1 LKQLANLIGRTNIPQ
16 VVKNDFAAAH
26 DFFSLVLDAH
36 IVAAAMNFFN
46 MKQVCDVPRENA
58 FPGNLSAAKDEEKKK
73 YLSLC
78 TRAFISKF
86 ALHHVQSLDDDSTTC
101 TDGVFEY
108 ACSVVGFG
116 LLARNFSDA
125 THEGDGERLIRCW
138 KFFML
143 HFKADGRTKYAVE
156 AFNLLAQ
163 VKATLTPQMA
173 HRLVWNR
180 TCNPKGGE
188 GKNVQLDLHNEH
200 LNRVFKDDI
209 NTFRVNISPTSV
221 SRSSQAIGP
230 MMDMLKAV
238 DTTLHVKTPSG
249 RHIGPNIKHDFQLIL
264 KVLSD
269 EEVFLTKKNRKHKH
283 FPNFQSDPFLPLKKK
298 PKPYKKFHKWL
309 IKRRKAASIQ
319 HQIAT
324 RVF

>member
-1 LKQLANLIGRTNIPQ
+1 M
-16 VVKNDFAAAH
+16 
-26 DFFSLVLDAH
+26 DAH
-36 IVAAAMNFFN
+36 VIAAAMHFFD
-46 MKQVCDVPRENA
+46 MKRASDTPKQNA
-58 FPGNLSAAKDEEKKK
+58 FLGNLECATNDEKKK

-78 TRAFISKF
+78 MRAFITKF
-86 ALHHVQSLDDDSTTC
+86 ALHHVQSLDDSTTDS
-101 TDGVFEY
+101 TDGVLDY
-108 ACSVVGFG
+108 ACSVIGFG

-156 AFNLLAQ
+156 AFNLLTQ

-188 GKNVQLDLHNEH
+188 GKNVPLDLHNEH

-209 NTFRVNISPTSV
+209 NTFRANISDTSV

-230 MMDMLKAV
+230 MMDMLTAV
-238 DTTLHVKTPSG
+238 DTMVHVKTPSG
-249 RHIGPNIKHDFQLIL
+249 RHIGPSIKLDFESIL
-264 KVLSD
+264 EVLLD
-269 EEVFLTKKNRKHKH
+269 EEVFRTKKDRKHKH
-283 FPNFQSDPFLPLKKK
+283 FPNFISDPFLSLKKK
-298 PKPYKKFHKWL
+298 PKPYESFHKWL
-309 IKRRKAASIQ
+309 IERRKVASIQ
-319 HQIAT
+319 HQIVT
-324 RVF
+324 GVF

>member
-1 LKQLANLIGRTNIPQ
+1 MSCLTYKILWPHSQA
-16 VVKNDFAAAH
+16 
-26 DFFSLVLDAH
+26 SLPGLT
-36 IVAAAMNFFN
+36 
-46 MKQVCDVPRENA
+46 PRPHLQA
-58 FPGNLSAAKDEEKKK
+58 SSPGL
-73 YLSLC
+73 
-78 TRAFISKF
+78 TPRP
-86 ALHHVQSLDDDSTTC
+86 
-101 TDGVFEY
+101 
-108 ACSVVGFG
+108 
-116 LLARNFSDA
+116 
-125 THEGDGERLIRCW
+125 GERLIRCW

-156 AFNLLAQ
+156 AFNLLVQ

-173 HRLVWNR
+173 HRLVWNWM
-180 TCNPKGGE
+180 CNPKGGE

-200 LNRVFKDDI
+200 LNRVFKDI

-238 DTTLHVKTPSG
+238 DTTLHMKTPSG
-249 RHIGPNIKHDFQLIL
+249 RHIGPNIKLDFELIL

-319 HQIAT
+319 HQIPT
-324 RVF
+324 GVF

>member
-1 LKQLANLIGRTNIPQ
+1 
-16 VVKNDFAAAH
+16 
-26 DFFSLVLDAH
+26 
-36 IVAAAMNFFN
+36 MNFFD
-46 MKQVCDVPRENA
+46 MKDVSDTPKQNE
-58 FPGNLSAAKDEEKKK
+58 FLGNLDTATNGEKKK

-78 TRAFISKF
+78 TRALITKF
-86 ALHHVQSLDDDSTTC
+86 ALHHVQSLDDESASC
-101 TDGVFEY
+101 TDGVFDY
-108 ACSVVGFG
+108 ACSIIGFG

-163 VKATLTPQMA
+163 VNATLTPQMA

-188 GKNVQLDLHNEH
+188 GKNVPLDLHNEH
-200 LNRVFKDDI
+200 LNCVFKDDI
-209 NTFRVNISPTSV
+209 NTFRSNISESNV
-221 SRSSQAIGP
+221 SQSSQAIGP

-238 DTTLHVKTPSG
+238 DTMVQVKTPSG
-249 RHIGPNIKHDFQLIL
+249 RHSGPNLQLDFDAIL
-264 KVLSD
+264 KVLVNED
-269 EEVFLTKKNRKHKH
+269 VFQTKKGRKHKH
-283 FPNFQSDPFLPLKKK
+283 FPNFIADPFLSLKKK
-298 PKPYKKFHKWL
+298 PKPYRKFHKWL